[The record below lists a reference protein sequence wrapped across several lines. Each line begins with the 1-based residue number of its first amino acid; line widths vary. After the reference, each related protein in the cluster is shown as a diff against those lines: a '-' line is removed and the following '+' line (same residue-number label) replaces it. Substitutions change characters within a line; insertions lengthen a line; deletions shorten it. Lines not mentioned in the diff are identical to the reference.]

1 MVRKQIAVRAAEPN
15 WLNEDELATWMV
27 LIGVLFRLPAALDS
41 QLRRDAGLT
50 HFDYGVLAALSD
62 APSRTMRMSDLAEF
76 SQCSLSRLSHGV
88 KRLEERGWVQRSPLP
103 TDGRITIA
111 KLTPAGLRML
121 VATAPG
127 HVDEVRRLVMQ
138 GLSSEQLKVLR
149 DVGRSILERIDPSD
163 PETGCATNGTQ

>member
-1 MVRKQIAVRAAEPN
+1 MVRRQIAVRAAEPT

-50 HFDYGVLAALSD
+50 HFDYGVLAALSN
-62 APSRTMRMSDLAEF
+62 APSKTMRMSDLADF

-88 KRLEERGWVQRSPLP
+88 KRLEERGWVRRSPLP

-138 GLSSEQLKVLR
+138 GLSPEQLKVLR

-163 PETGCATNGTQ
+163 PETGSATDGSE